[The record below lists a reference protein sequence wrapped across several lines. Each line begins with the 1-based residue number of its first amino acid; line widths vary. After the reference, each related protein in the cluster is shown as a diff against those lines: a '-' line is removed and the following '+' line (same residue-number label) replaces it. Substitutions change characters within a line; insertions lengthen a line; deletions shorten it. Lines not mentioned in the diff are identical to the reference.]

1 MIYYLDKNKNLN
13 EVVKKNIT
21 YTPGTDIEFVNNLDG
36 TVTINNI
43 ATTTTIDGTLSDTSQ
58 NAVENRV
65 IKSKLDSLNLSIQ
78 TNKTAILSVKT
89 DLETHINQGEIHV
102 TNEEKQIISKFGQ
115 SSDGKL
121 TFDGIEYGSG
131 GNITVDDTLSSTS
144 TNPVQNKIVTDAL
157 NGKAESSHIHS
168 VVTTS
173 ANGFMASADKS
184 KLDGIDT
191 GANKTIVDTA
201 LSSTSTNPVQNKIV
215 TNKITNLES
224 TVNAIPKVTYSLNG
238 TVLTITT
245 S

>member
-1 MIYYLDKNKNLN
+1 MIFYLDKNKNLN

-36 TVTINNI
+36 TIAINNI
-43 ATTTTIDGTLSDTSQ
+43 ATTITIDDTLSDTSQ

-65 IKSKLDSLNLSIQ
+65 IKSKLDSLDLSIQ

-89 DLETHINQGEIHV
+89 DLKTHINQGEIHV

-144 TNPVQNKIVTDAL
+144 TNPI
-157 NGKAESSHIHS
+157 
-168 VVTTS
+168 
-173 ANGFMASADKS
+173 
-184 KLDGIDT
+184 
-191 GANKTIVDTA
+191 
-201 LSSTSTNPVQNKIV
+201 QNKIV

>member
-1 MIYYLDKNKNLN
+1 MIYYFDKNKKLN
-13 EVVKKNIT
+13 EIVKKKIT

-43 ATTTTIDGTLSDTSQ
+43 ATSITIDNTLSDTSQ

-65 IKSKLDSLNLSIQ
+65 IKSKLDSLDLSIQ

-115 SSDGKL
+115 SNDGKL

-131 GNITVDDTLSSTS
+131 SNITVDDTLSSTS
-144 TNPVQNKIVTDAL
+144 TNPVQNKI
-157 NGKAESSHIHS
+157 I
-168 VVTTS
+168 
-173 ANGFMASADKS
+173 
-184 KLDGIDT
+184 
-191 GANKTIVDTA
+191 
-201 LSSTSTNPVQNKIV
+201 

-238 TVLTITT
+238 SVLTITT

>member
-1 MIYYLDKNKNLN
+1 MIYYFDKNKKLN

-43 ATTTTIDGTLSDTSQ
+43 ATSITIDDTLSDTSQ

-65 IKSKLDSLNLSIQ
+65 IKSKLDSLDLSIQ

-115 SSDGKL
+115 SNDGKL

-131 GNITVDDTLSSTS
+131 SNITVDDTLSSTS
-144 TNPVQNKIVTDAL
+144 TNPVQNKI
-157 NGKAESSHIHS
+157 I
-168 VVTTS
+168 
-173 ANGFMASADKS
+173 
-184 KLDGIDT
+184 
-191 GANKTIVDTA
+191 
-201 LSSTSTNPVQNKIV
+201 

-238 TVLTITT
+238 SVLTITT